1 MWVGWVWEAGEGVL
15 VGLSVSDICA
25 YGYMMCREWAARTY
39 CALRGIL
46 ACVCDVIAGELGWAG
61 V

>member
-1 MWVGWVWEAGEGVL
+1 MWEAGEGVL